1 MGGAWPPCSPTQ
13 LRHSLAQWGQKAKL
27 AAFSTEFLLEFL
39 KIFDT
44 VSKIWKTTSEY
55 RQGFRRNSGWKS
67 SRLCSKSFQSQA
79 SYKNILK
86 AFFNHIFCIEIF
98 FTVDIRFQKSNFR
111 NSFFTLWTQPRRC
124 MNLAINVIMPPVW
137 LFIATRLKPVYHF
150 STALTFWLLAI
161 KCRATFLIYRVLCIE
176 SKMKYLRS

>member
-1 MGGAWPPCSPTQ
+1 M
-13 LRHSLAQWGQKAKL
+13 
-27 AAFSTEFLLEFL
+27 
-39 KIFDT
+39 
-44 VSKIWKTTSEY
+44 TSVLM
-55 RQGFRRNSGWKS
+55 RPNNCLVG
-67 SRLCSKSFQSQA
+67 LCFPIERKGNQNGVKVFSKSHYTKA
-79 SYKNILK
+79 SYINILK
-86 AFFNHIFCIEIF
+86 VFFDHIFCIEIF
-98 FTVDIRFQKSNFR
+98 FTVDIRFQKLNFR
-111 NSFFTLWTQPRRC
+111 NIFFSLWTQPRRC